1 MNRFIMSDLM
11 DNIIGAIIMFHI
23 ALLLILEA
31 ILFVEYLT

>member
-1 MNRFIMSDLM
+1 MNRFTMDLM
-11 DNIIGAIIMFHI
+11 DNVIGVIIVFHI